1 MCFLDITADLGTA
14 GGTRRGLQD
23 TAKEVGKV
31 FLPHSTWHAHPEQTL
46 KGS

>member
-1 MCFLDITADLGTA
+1 MCFLDITADLGNS
-14 GGTRRGLQD
+14 RRNTGLQD